1 MDANATT
8 PLLPEVMEAMRP
20 YWMEHFG
27 NASSIHLHGQ
37 QARTGVDQARDTMA
51 EFFNCHPAEV
61 VFNSGGTEGDNTALF
76 GLLHPGDHCITTS
89 IEHSA
94 ILQAANRMALRGV
107 ETTFVAPQP
116 SGLIDPMD
124 ILRAIRPQ
132 TRLISVMLA
141 NNETGVLQ
149 PVEEIGKI
157 ANDTGVFFHIDAV
170 QGAGKVKFDVRRI
183 GCHLLSISAH
193 KMHGPKGIGAMF
205 VRRGTPVEP
214 LLVGGSHERRQR
226 AGTENVAG
234 IVGLGKAAELAMHSL
249 QDGTIDRLAA
259 LRDRLEAGVLALPGT
274 GVNGANV
281 LGGNIS
287 GAPGPASGTG
297 ECDNPLPRTAY
308 NGAALLN
315 GVSPLSAPEGQRE
328 NSPGQAQRSPGRD
341 ASTDLAPRG
350 GAAKRS
356 DHSDSCVPRTANT
369 TNIWFDHLE
378 GEALVIAL
386 DLKGVAVSGGSACHS
401 GATEPS
407 HVLMAMGL
415 NKTRARASLR
425 FSLLKTAT
433 DADVDHV
440 LQVVPQ
446 AVERLRALS
455 PVAAGTLG

>member
-27 NASSIHLHGQ
+27 NASSIHRDGQ
-37 QARTGVDQARDTMA
+37 HARTAVDRARETMA
-51 EFFNCHPAEV
+51 RFFNCHDAEV
-61 VFNSGGTEGDNTALF
+61 VFNSGGTEGDNTAIF
-76 GLLHPGDHCITTS
+76 GLLHPGDHFITTS

-94 ILQAANRMALRGV
+94 ILEAAKRLAHRGV

-116 SGLIDPMD
+116 SGLIDPVD
-124 ILRAIRPQ
+124 IRRAIRPE

-149 PVEEIGKI
+149 PVDEIGRI
-157 ANDTGVFFHIDAV
+157 AADTGIFFHIDAV
-170 QGAGKVKFDVRRI
+170 QGAGKVEFDVRRI

-205 VRRGTPVEP
+205 VRRGTPIEP

-234 IVGLGKAAELAMHSL
+234 IVGLAKAAELAMHSL
-249 QDGTIDRLAA
+249 DDGTIYRLAG
-259 LRDRLEAGVLALPGT
+259 LRDRLEAGILQSPGT
-274 GVNGANV
+274 GINGAD
-281 LGGNIS
+281 
-287 GAPGPASGTG
+287 A
-297 ECDNPLPRTAY
+297 
-308 NGAALLN
+308 NGKPVARA
-315 GVSPLSAPEGQRE
+315 
-328 NSPGQAQRSPGRD
+328 
-341 ASTDLAPRG
+341 
-350 GAAKRS
+350 
-356 DHSDSCVPRTANT
+356 ANT
-369 TNIWFDHLE
+369 TNIWFDQLE

-386 DLKGVAVSGGSACHS
+386 DMKGVSISGGSACHS

-415 NKTRARASLR
+415 DKNRARASLR
-425 FSLLKTAT
+425 FSLLKTVT
-433 DADVDHV
+433 EADVEHV
-440 LQVVPQ
+440 LHVVPE
-446 AVERLRALS
+446 AVEHLRALS